1 MLIPCLH
8 KRFGRCLQFE
18 LNITMTQIF
27 SWAFL
32 ALTILSL
39 ASFSSPSNVDRSS
52 QFYNHKKPQPLGISI
67 VLYRVGKADKID
79 DLSNIEKQIDKSKSV
94 NLYKITQD
102 LGIIFMNTA
111 DPYNDTKALP
121 YKMLFGTYVE
131 KQVGDRV
138 INGFISTMEVS
149 TICDWIKKY
158 QVDSYDGFSKLYDNL
173 SKEAKQ
179 ELDDIGADDKKSLFN
194 GYVQPLT
201 QFYLAA
207 LKDKNSIIICGE

>member
-1 MLIPCLH
+1 MC
-8 KRFGRCLQFE
+8 CLQFE
-18 LNITMTQIF
+18 LNTTMRQIF
-27 SWAFL
+27 SWAFF
-32 ALTILSL
+32 ALTILNL
-39 ASFSSPSNVDRSS
+39 NSFSSPSNVENTR
-52 QFYNHKKPQPLGISI
+52 QFYNHKNAQPLGISI

-79 DLSNIEKQIDKSKSV
+79 DLSNIEKQINKSKSV

-111 DPYNDTKALP
+111 DPYSNTKALP

-131 KQVGDRV
+131 KHFGDRV

-149 TICDWIKKY
+149 TICDWIKKHR
-158 QVDSYDGFSKLYDNL
+158 VDSYDGFSKLYDNL

-201 QFYLAA
+201 QFYFAA
-207 LKDKNSIIICGE
+207 LKDKNSIVICGE